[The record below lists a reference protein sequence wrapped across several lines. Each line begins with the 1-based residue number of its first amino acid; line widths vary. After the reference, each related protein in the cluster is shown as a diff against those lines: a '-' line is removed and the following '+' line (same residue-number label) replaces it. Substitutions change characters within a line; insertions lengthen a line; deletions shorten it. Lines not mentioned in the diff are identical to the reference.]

1 MGEANTVL
9 HIVALIN
16 VIVITIKYFVTKK
29 VPNYETKIYGGL
41 LIAILAENAT
51 VLTLFMAIAKMPPL
65 LMNIVH
71 GLYLSCLIAW
81 IGLFALYISRV
92 AEENDKSFSRIEK
105 FLLITGII
113 SCILAMILP
122 REISQT
128 DINETAAGGAAVQVT
143 AIYSGLC
150 FIIIIYNVLKN
161 SKKLFNKK
169 FIPLFVL
176 LITSLIFFGGQG
188 VLTKIFPQLF
198 LFTPTEGYI
207 VFIMYF
213 TIENPDVKMLL
224 KVENARDI
232 AEKANRAK
240 SDFLSSMSHEIRTPL
255 NAIVGLSENNLEYMD
270 QCPKEVKDNSKDIIN
285 ASQTLLEI
293 VGNILD
299 INKIEANKMEL
310 ITAPYHFV
318 EEIETMCNI
327 LKTRIEDKPII
338 FNLNFEDN
346 IPYEMIGDK
355 FKVKE
360 IINNLVTNAIKY
372 TDEGT
377 INLNVRCKNNLEKN
391 ISNIIVSCKDTG
403 KGISKENIE
412 KLFSKFERLDVE
424 TNSTIEGTGLG
435 LAITQELVSMMNGK
449 IDVVSEE
456 GKGSIFTV
464 IIPQT
469 ISKLYKPEDLENMK
483 EKVNR
488 NLEKDIS
495 SDTEIINEEPK
506 EEEKPILNNNDEPI
520 KVLIVDDNKL
530 NIKVA
535 RRAIE
540 SLNAEIDECYDGSEC
555 IEKIRSGNEYNIIL
569 MDIMMPGTDGE
580 KTIQALKQDP
590 NFNIPT
596 IAVTADAV
604 AGAKER
610 YLGEGFSDYIPKPFR
625 KEEITEKI
633 NDLLSGNPPKEM
645 EV

>member
-1 MGEANTVL
+1 MV
-9 HIVALIN
+9 
-16 VIVITIKYFVTKK
+16 
-29 VPNYETKIYGGL
+29 
-41 LIAILAENAT
+41 
-51 VLTLFMAIAKMPPL
+51 
-65 LMNIVH
+65 
-71 GLYLSCLIAW
+71 
-81 IGLFALYISRV
+81 
-92 AEENDKSFSRIEK
+92 
-105 FLLITGII
+105 
-113 SCILAMILP
+113 LP
-122 REISQT
+122 REISPT

-150 FIIIIYNVLKN
+150 FLIIIYNVLKN

-188 VLTKIFPQLF
+188 ILTKVFPQLF
-198 LFTPTEGYI
+198 LITPTEGYI
-207 VFIMYF
+207 VFIMFF

-224 KVENARDI
+224 QVENAKDI

-270 QCPKEVKDNSKDIIN
+270 QCPQQVKDNSKDIIN

-310 ITAPYHFV
+310 ITSPYNFV
-318 EEIETMCNI
+318 EEIETMCKV
-327 LKTRIEDKPII
+327 LKPRIEDKPIT

-346 IPYEMIGDK
+346 IPYEIIGDK

-360 IINNLVTNAIKY
+360 IVNNLVTNAIKY
-372 TDEGT
+372 TEEGS
-377 INLNVRCKNNLEKN
+377 IDLNIRCKNNLEKN
-391 ISNIIVSCKDTG
+391 FTNIIVSCKDTG
-403 KGISKENIE
+403 KGIKKENIN
-412 KLFSKFERLDVE
+412 KLFTKFERLDVE
-424 TNSTIEGTGLG
+424 SNSTIEGTGLG
-435 LAITQELVSMMNGK
+435 LAITQELVYMMNGK

-483 EKVNR
+483 ESANR
-488 NLEKDIS
+488 NLEKNIS
-495 SDTEIINEEPK
+495 SNQEIIKQEPK
-506 EEEKPILNNNDEPI
+506 EEEKSILNNDEPI
-520 KVLIVDDNKL
+520 KILIVDDNKL

-540 SLNAEIDECYDGSEC
+540 GLNAEIDECYDGQEC
-555 IEKIRSGNEYNIIL
+555 IDKINDGNDYNVIL

-580 KTIQALKQDP
+580 KTISILKQNP
-590 NFNIPT
+590 EFNIPT

-610 YLGEGFSDYIPKPFR
+610 YIGEGFSDYISKPFH
-625 KEEITEKI
+625 KEEIIEKI
-633 NDLLSGNPPKEM
+633 NKLLNNNLKQLEI
-645 EV
+645 